1 MSEEEEALEMMK
13 EVAKARIALLKR
25 GVTFHDE
32 QSRIYYLHEYE
43 EKLRKIEELIR
54 RMRIRLVSGKED
66 GPDTDNDGST
76 F

>member
-1 MSEEEEALEMMK
+1 MSDEEETLEIMK

-25 GVTFHDE
+25 GVTLHDE
-32 QSRIYYLHEYE
+32 QNRIHYLHEYE

-54 RMRIRLVSGKED
+54 RMRIRLVRSKED
-66 GPDTDNDGST
+66 GPDTDTGGST

>member
-1 MSEEEEALEMMK
+1 MSDEEESLEIMK

-54 RMRIRLVSGKED
+54 RMRIRLVSRKGD
-66 GPDTDNDGST
+66 GPGTNNDGST

>member
-1 MSEEEEALEMMK
+1 MSDEEEALEMMK
-13 EVAKARIALLKR
+13 EVAKARITLLKK

-54 RMRIRLVSGKED
+54 RMKIRLVRSKED
-66 GPDTDNDGST
+66 SLGTDKDDST